1 MNADEIED
9 RYPFKDLLANWAGLY
24 APDNGIINVQLL
36 LRTLLRLAKG
46 YGAEARQHTHVKHIR
61 PSESDSSIWEVYT
74 TPYNTDVA
82 IVNAKKIILA
92 SGSYINHVL
101 KSSFGISLDLD
112 IWEMVAS
119 YFNCNAGPG
128 GTIFPSTHPHPTSSN
143 ITIIIANTTYLRHVV
158 STRPRQGR

>member
-9 RYPFKDLLANWAGLY
+9 RYPFKDLPANWAGLY

-82 IVNAKKIILA
+82 VVNAKKIILA

-112 IWEMVAS
+112 I
-119 YFNCNAGPG
+119 
-128 GTIFPSTHPHPTSSN
+128 
-143 ITIIIANTTYLRHVV
+143 
-158 STRPRQGR
+158 